1 MITSYSAAASAAC
14 KAEKTDELLDGAVR
28 FYSLRDED
36 GEYKASVYYEAG
48 KGSIGCN
55 CPCTG
60 TARDCPHV
68 QAAVVKDMQDRA
80 HEAVRAQV
88 KAWEA
93 EA

>member
-14 KAEKTDELLDGAVR
+14 IVR
-28 FYSLRDED
+28 RLGGSSDPTVRYYLVRDER
-36 GEYKASVYYEAG
+36 GEYKTSVIYENG
-48 KGSIGCN
+48 RGSVGSD

-60 TARDCPHV
+60 TAKDCPHV

-93 EA
+93 E

>member
-1 MITSYSAAASAAC
+1 MITTYSAAASAAC
-14 KAEKTDELLDGAVR
+14 AVR
-28 FYSLRDED
+28 RLGDGNDIMLRHYLVRDEHD
-36 GEYKASVYYEAG
+36 EYMASVYYENG
-48 KGSIGCN
+48 KGSVGTD

-68 QAAVVKDMQDRA
+68 QAAVVKDMEDRA